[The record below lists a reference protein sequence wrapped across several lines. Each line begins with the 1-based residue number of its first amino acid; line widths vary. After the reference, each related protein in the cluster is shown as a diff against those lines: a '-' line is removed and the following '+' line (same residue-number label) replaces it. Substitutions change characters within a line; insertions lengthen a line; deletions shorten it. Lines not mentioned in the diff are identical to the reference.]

1 MKNLAILGSTGSIG
15 RQTLD
20 VIRSFPDRFQVIGL
34 AAGQNSSLLME
45 QVEEFKPRV
54 ISCAGAGPELRSD
67 LDGRVEWAS
76 LEEIATH
83 PDVEAVVVST
93 VGKVGIGP
101 TLAAIRAGK
110 AIVLANKEVIV
121 AAGELVMS
129 EARRFNVPVLPVDS
143 EPSAIWQ
150 CLQGEKD
157 CLARII
163 LTASGGPFRD
173 RPIDELADVTPE
185 EALNHPTWSMGKK
198 ITIDSSTLMNKGM
211 EVIES
216 HWLFN
221 VPFENIDV
229 VVHPQSIVH
238 SFVEFEDGSL
248 KAQIGPTDMRLP
260 IQYALTHPERW
271 HNAQTPR
278 LNSLAQES
286 FTFRE
291 LDLLRYPCF
300 SLAVE
305 SGKKGGT
312 YPAVMSAADEVAVNL
327 FLNRR
332 IGFNDIYNVVDSA
345 LEKHTPVY
353 NPSLDQIL
361 EADQWARAKAS
372 GP

>member
-1 MKNLAILGSTGSIG
+1 MKGLAILGSTGSIG

-20 VIRSFPDRFQVIGL
+20 VVRSFPDRFQVLGL
-34 AAGQNSSLLME
+34 AAGRNSDLLRR
-45 QVEEFKPRV
+45 QVEEFKPMV
-54 ISCAGAGPELRSD
+54 ISCASETPELRSSV
-67 LDGRVEWAS
+67 DGRVEWAT

-83 PDVEAVVVST
+83 PSIDAVVVAT
-93 VGKVGIGP
+93 VGRVGIGP

-110 AIVLANKEVIV
+110 TIVLANKEVIV
-121 AAGELVMS
+121 AAGQLVMS
-129 EARRFNVPVLPVDS
+129 EAERFGVPVLPVDS

-157 CLARII
+157 CLSKII

-185 EALNHPTWSMGKK
+185 EALNHPTWSMGRK
-198 ITIDSSTLMNKGM
+198 ITVDSSTLMNKGM

-216 HWLFN
+216 HWIFD
-221 VPFENIDV
+221 VPFEDIDV

-238 SFVEFEDGSL
+238 SFVEFQDGSL

-271 HNAQTPR
+271 HNGRTPR
-278 LNSLAQES
+278 MSSLAREQ

-291 LDLLRYPCF
+291 LDLQRYPCF

-305 SGKKGGT
+305 AGKKGGT
-312 YPAVMSAADEVAVNL
+312 YPAAMSAADEVAVDL

-332 IGFNDIYNVVDSA
+332 IGFNDIYNVVESV

-353 NPSLDQIL
+353 NPSMEQIL
-361 EADQWARAKAS
+361 EADRWARTEAA
-372 GP
+372 G

>member
-1 MKNLAILGSTGSIG
+1 MKGLAILGSTGSIG
-15 RQTLD
+15 CQTLD
-20 VIRSFPDRFQVIGL
+20 VVRSFPDRFQVVGL
-34 AAGQNSSLLME
+34 AAGQKSDLLLQ

-54 ISCAGAGPELRSD
+54 VYCAGETPELRSS
-67 LDGRVEWAS
+67 LDGRVEWAT

-83 PDVEAVVVST
+83 PDVDAVMVAT
-93 VGKVGIGP
+93 VGRVGIGP
-101 TLAAIRAGK
+101 TLAAIKAGK
-110 AIVLANKEVIV
+110 TIVLANKEVIV
-121 AAGELVMS
+121 AAGQLVMS
-129 EARRFNVPVLPVDS
+129 EAERFGVPVLPVDS

-150 CLQGEKD
+150 CLQGEEGLLSK
-157 CLARII
+157 II

-173 RPIDELADVTPE
+173 RPMDELADVTPE

-198 ITIDSSTLMNKGM
+198 ITVDSSTLMNKGM

-216 HWLFN
+216 RWIFD

-238 SFVEFEDGSL
+238 SFVEFQDGSL

-271 HNAQTPR
+271 HNGRTPR
-278 LNSLAQES
+278 MGSLAREQ

-291 LDLLRYPCF
+291 LDLQRYPCF

-305 SGKKGGT
+305 AGKKSGT
-312 YPAVMSAADEVAVNL
+312 YPAAMSAADEVAVDL

-332 IGFNDIYNVVDSA
+332 IGFNDIYHVVDSV
-345 LEKHTPVY
+345 LDKHTPVY
-353 NPSLDQIL
+353 NPSIEQIL
-361 EADQWARAKAS
+361 EADRWARAEAA
-372 GP
+372 G